1 MAGSMD
7 ASGEGRTEVKAEWT
21 TDEEASGDARGPG
34 AAGATGEGRPHRAA
48 PGGGHRRRASVR
60 LRYVAQP
67 ESGVGPSACN
77 ARGRTRLAP
86 PAAAGIFWWASVGL
100 GKG

>member
-21 TDEEASGDARGPG
+21 TDEEASGDARG
-34 AAGATGEGRPHRAA
+34 A
-48 PGGGHRRRASVR
+48 PARVIR
-60 LRYVAQP
+60 LP
-67 ESGVGPSACN
+67 ESGAGLSACS

>member
-21 TDEEASGDARGPG
+21 PDEEASGDARG
-34 AAGATGEGRPHRAA
+34 ARRC
-48 PGGGHRRRASVR
+48 GGHRRGSPAPRRAERRAPPARVRAAALRRTAREWRRAVR
-60 LRYVAQP
+60 LQRA
-67 ESGVGPSACN
+67 GAD
-77 ARGRTRLAP
+77 AP
-86 PAAAGIFWWASVGL
+86 LAAAGIFWWASVGL